1 MQAGANSAITQ
12 YFYNA
17 DAYFRFIDGCTQRG
31 IDIPVVPGIMPIS
44 HFEQL
49 ARFLD
54 TQRRK
59 RGQYP
64 LIIKGA
70 MLGLFY
76 QHQTL

>member
-1 MQAGANSAITQ
+1 
-12 YFYNA
+12 
-17 DAYFRFIDGCTQRG
+17 
-31 IDIPVVPGIMPIS
+31 MPIS
-44 HFEQL
+44 NFEQL